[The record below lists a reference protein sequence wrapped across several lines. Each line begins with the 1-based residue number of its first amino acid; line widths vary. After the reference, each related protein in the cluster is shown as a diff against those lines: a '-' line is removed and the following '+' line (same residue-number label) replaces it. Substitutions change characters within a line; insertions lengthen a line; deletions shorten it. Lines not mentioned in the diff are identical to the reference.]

1 MMQHLRSICMV
12 LAFVVG
18 GLLHAELS
26 PLAAYLPVGITLMLC
41 ITFIGLDTAQ
51 LRPTWMHLVLLA
63 VLQLMGLGF
72 WYAAVLA
79 GYPVLAESLYYCA
92 AAPVASAAP
101 VIVNLLRGN
110 TAFITTAMVLSQAMF
125 GLVTPVLLPFVVEAP
140 ELGYVDFLLLVLYQI
155 TLALGAPAVISF
167 LLRLCYPPCKA
178 WAPKLRDY
186 SLAIWIINLTI
197 VSAAGTHRLVQM
209 NYSFHDIWPIALGAM
224 TICALGFFG
233 GYWLG
238 YPRLKRE
245 CSQALG
251 QKNTILTLYIA
262 NQSYATPLAYIG
274 PVFYVFFHNV
284 ANAIQLSLALRE
296 KKKADAVK

>member
-224 TICALGFFG
+224 AICALGFFG

-296 KKKADAVK
+296 KKKAEAVK

>member
-51 LRPTWMHLVLLA
+51 LRPTWMHLVLLS

-125 GLVTPVLLPFVVEAP
+125 GLVTPVLLPFVVDAP

-155 TLALGAPAVISF
+155 SLALGAPAVISF
-167 LLRLCYPPCKA
+167 LLRICYPSCKA

-224 TICALGFFG
+224 MICALGFFG

>member
-12 LAFVVG
+12 LAFAVG

-125 GLVTPVLLPFVVEAP
+125 GLVTPLLLPFVVHAP

-155 TLALGAPAVISF
+155 SLALGAPAVISF
-167 LLRLCYPPCKA
+167 LLRICYPPCKA